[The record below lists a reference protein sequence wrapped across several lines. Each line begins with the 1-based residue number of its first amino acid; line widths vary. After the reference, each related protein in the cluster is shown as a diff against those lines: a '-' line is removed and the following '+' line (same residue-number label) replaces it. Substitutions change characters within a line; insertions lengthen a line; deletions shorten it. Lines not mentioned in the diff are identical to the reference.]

1 MSLNFVMYQSRALVP
16 NTAHEHNLILEAC
29 NRRNKTQALTGFLHR
44 ESDLFLQYLEGPEDQ
59 LNETLARI
67 SKDERHTNV
76 QVLHKGAL
84 DQRHFPD
91 WQMGFVD
98 SSQLT
103 LASLL
108 LVKGRSLNLLTQDWF
123 DLVVFL
129 SNNAD
134 ALRGR
139 QAA

>member
-1 MSLNFVMYQSRALVP
+1 MDACAR
-16 NTAHEHNLILEAC
+16 HN
-29 NRRNKTQALTGFLHR
+29 KKQHLTGFLHR
-44 ESDLFLQYLEGPEDQ
+44 ESDIFLQYIEGPGEMLDQ
-59 LNETLARI
+59 TMARI
-67 SKDERHTNV
+67 ERDERHTDV
-76 QVLHKGAL
+76 QILHRGEIAA
-84 DQRHFPD
+84 RHFPD

-108 LVKGRSLNLLTQDWF
+108 LVDGRSLNLLTQDWF